1 MDYDHLLSFL
11 HTFVAIPCYT
21 SVNVIVI
28 LWYSV
33 PIIDRIDKL
42 VDFMGFRPVWR
53 PPLFWGVDPR
63 FSKGS
68 VSYVKLIQKKSE
80 ICQSQKNWDHFPK
93 KSIKHSHIFRE
104 FPNRKIHLHHLL
116 SGPWPFFRSLGG
128 REAPLQDGGGWR
140 FVGTFRGPGDGG
152 WREGRVPPGLRGV
165 PGGVCWWWMDHHGDS
180 NPIHQWC

>member
-1 MDYDHLLSFL
+1 MVYDHLLSFL

-93 KSIKHSHIFRE
+93 KKHKTLPYFSRISQQKNPSPPPFERPLA
-104 FPNRKIHLHHLL
+104 FFQIPRRPRSAAPRWRRMAICRNFSR
-116 SGPWPFFRSLGG
+116 PWRWRMTG
-128 REAPLQDGGGWR
+128 RPSSAGAPGR
-140 FVGTFRGPGDGG
+140 PR
-152 WREGRVPPGLRGV
+152 GRVLMMNGSS
-165 PGGVCWWWMDHHGDS
+165 WW
-180 NPIHQWC
+180 